1 MFIRKIISNRI
12 IGGCLVKVSM
22 AWLSTDWIGKIYWS
36 RLKVFSLGLLAS
48 LYQDMLSASMDDD
61 LLLLGQ
67 VSAQPSHTNS
77 DWTSTNDP
85 VTDLVYPVLSPVH
98 SVRSWVLPG
107 EITSKCKAD
116 MDIDVNQSQ
125 FSLMM
130 AFLKKS

>member
-1 MFIRKIISNRI
+1 
-12 IGGCLVKVSM
+12 
-22 AWLSTDWIGKIYWS
+22 
-36 RLKVFSLGLLAS
+36 
-48 LYQDMLSASMDDD
+48 MDDD

-67 VSAQPSHTNS
+67 VSAQPSHSNS
-77 DWTSTNDP
+77 YRTSTNDP

-116 MDIDVNQSQ
+116 MDIDVNKSQ

-130 AFLKKS
+130 AFFKKSQAENQRLSREQEACMSMKLQQSHDRVVQVRVGSYLGAVV

>member
-1 MFIRKIISNRI
+1 M
-12 IGGCLVKVSM
+12 
-22 AWLSTDWIGKIYWS
+22 
-36 RLKVFSLGLLAS
+36 SLLLLGVLAFWP
-48 LYQDMLSASMDDD
+48 QDMLPASMDDD

-77 DWTSTNDP
+77 DRTSTNDP
-85 VTDLVYPVLSPVH
+85 VTDLVYPVLSPVL

-125 FSLMM
+125 FSQMM
-130 AFLKKS
+130 ALLLHLHQRAI

>member
-1 MFIRKIISNRI
+1 MS
-12 IGGCLVKVSM
+12 L
-22 AWLSTDWIGKIYWS
+22 L
-36 RLKVFSLGLLAS
+36 SLGFLDS
-48 LYQDMLSASMDDD
+48 WPQDMLCASIDDD

-77 DWTSTNDP
+77 DRTSTNDR
-85 VTDLVYPVLSPVH
+85 VTDLVYPVLSPVL

-116 MDIDVNQSQ
+116 MDIDVNQSH

-130 AFLKKS
+130 AFLKKSQAVNQ